1 MQELL
6 KRAIERGQTI
16 TTMELVS
23 ILSKLSL
30 NIYSFVSMIKKC
42 NSYESII

>member
-30 NIYSFVSMIKKC
+30 NIYSFVSMIKKV
-42 NSYESII
+42 